1 MQRTAKAAADFRR
14 WGVKKKEITTMT
26 RSQVRYLLLPLIA
39 ILVIGCSDGKARRRV
54 AAMDTETLER
64 LRAEYPADSEAGRLI
79 AEELAR
85 RPHDAVRKPT
95 QHPSPTGTPTVRP
108 QQKANEQEEEKEW
121 EKVATFGMITTV
133 YMSPAA
139 LADKHHIAQVLHTLR
154 SRSPVQQVWFYDKK
168 SKAPTGVPMTDDQ
181 MLHWRAKYSINRNT
195 GHEEFVFITVTD
207 PSTSPP
213 EISETKATIR
223 PGYAD

>member
-1 MQRTAKAAADFRR
+1 MMRIRFRCCF
-14 WGVKKKEITTMT
+14 
-26 RSQVRYLLLPLIA
+26 LALIA
-39 ILVIGCSDGKARRRV
+39 VLVIGCSDGKARRRV
-54 AAMDTETLER
+54 AAMDTETLKR
-64 LRAEYPADSEAGRLI
+64 LRTEYPAESKAGRLI

-85 RPHDAVRKPT
+85 RPRDAVRRGGE
-95 QHPSPTGTPTVRP
+95 SPPATDAPTVRLQP
-108 QQKANEQEEEKEW
+108 NAKEQEKKEW

-139 LADKHHIAQVLHTLR
+139 LADRHHIAQVLHTLR
-154 SRSPVQQVWFYDKK
+154 SRSPVQQMWFYDNR
-168 SKAPTGVPMTDDQ
+168 SKTPTGVPMTDGQ

-223 PGYAD
+223 PGYAE

>member
-1 MQRTAKAAADFRR
+1 MMHVRFRYA
-14 WGVKKKEITTMT
+14 V
-26 RSQVRYLLLPLIA
+26 LPLIA
-39 ILVIGCSDGKARRRV
+39 VLVIGCSDGKARRRV

-64 LRAEYPADSEAGRLI
+64 LRTEYPADSKAGRLV
-79 AEELAR
+79 ADELAR
-85 RPHDAVRKPT
+85 RPRDATRQRGENSQPT
-95 QHPSPTGTPTVRP
+95 STSPARP
-108 QQKANEQEEEKEW
+108 QPEEQEDKKEW
-121 EKVATFGMITTV
+121 DKVATFGMITTV

-154 SRSPVQQVWFYDKK
+154 SRSPVQQVWFYDNK
-168 SKAPTGVPMTDDQ
+168 SKTPTGVPMTDDQ

-213 EISETKATIR
+213 EISERKATIR